1 MKDEAVPFVE
11 CCCVKLVSTQS
22 CFMELIYRQQF
33 MNVTLKSYVSLEIE

>member
-1 MKDEAVPFVE
+1 MRQCHSMNVAVL
-11 CCCVKLVSTQS
+11 KMVSTQS